1 MDVKIDDSWRNL
13 LQKEFD
19 APYFKALTDFVRQ
32 EYHTQTIF
40 PPANKIFNA
49 FDTCKLD
56 DVKVVII
63 GQDPYHGEGQAMGL
77 SFSVP
82 VGVKIPGSLQN
93 IYKEIEAEYGGTGC
107 YRPHANGDL
116 TDWARQGVLL
126 LNATLTVR
134 AHQAGSHQGH
144 GWETFTDNVIRLIS
158 EHLNGVVFMLWGSYA
173 GRKAEMIDQRKHLV
187 LTSAHPSPLS
197 AYRGFFGNGHFM
209 TANEYLRSIGKTEI
223 VW

>member
-1 MDVKIDDSWRNL
+1 MEVRIDESWRNL

-32 EYHTQTIF
+32 EYQTQTIF
-40 PPANKIFNA
+40 PPASKIFNA
-49 FDTCKLD
+49 FDTCKLEN
-56 DVKVVII
+56 VKVVII

-82 VGVKIPGSLQN
+82 AGVKIPGSLVN
-93 IYKEIEAEYGGTGC
+93 IYKEIESEYGNTNG
-107 YRPHANGDL
+107 YHPHVNGDL

-144 GWETFTDNVIRLIS
+144 GWETFTDNVIRQIS
-158 EHLNGVVFMLWGSYA
+158 EHLSGIVFMLWGSYA
-173 GRKAEMIDQRKHLV
+173 GRKAEMIDQSKHLV
-187 LTSAHPSPLS
+187 LASAHPSPLS
-197 AYRGFFGNGHFM
+197 AYRGFFGNGHFIK
-209 TANEYLRSIGKTEI
+209 ANEYLRSIGKTEI
-223 VW
+223 AW